1 MKKYNEK
8 DFSNNIINKYTALSL
23 KKLSK
28 SKSYSKINSNNLLI
42 KKNIDNLKLNVP
54 KRIKQEKFKKLR
66 NFSSKNNILL
76 LCLKKPYKSLFIQK
90 ILDEIIP
97 KNIRKPYGI
106 KKNKEKLPCI
116 YSKIEANVKK
126 EKNKKS
132 NKIIIKNI
140 SFLNK
145 RIENVTNKYIK
156 NNHKFISN
164 FLSPFNQFISND
176 FNLTNKEY
184 YKLVENI
191 DYFNYNI

>member
-8 DFSNNIINKYTALSL
+8 DFCNNIINKYNALSL

-97 KNIRKPYGI
+97 KNIRRPYGI
-106 KKNKEKLPCI
+106 KKNNEKLPRI
-116 YSKIEANVKK
+116 YSKTEANVKK
-126 EKNKKS
+126 EKIKKS

-140 SFLNK
+140 NFLNK
-145 RIENVTNKYIK
+145 KIENVTNKYIK

-191 DYFNYNI
+191 DDFNYNI

>member
-8 DFSNNIINKYTALSL
+8 DFSNNIINKYTVLSL

-116 YSKIEANVKK
+116 YSKTEANVKK
-126 EKNKKS
+126 EKIKKS